1 MALSINY
8 RSVLVS
14 AVASSLTLDQVRTK
28 FRGGGTENMVKAM
41 QEIVKELHGINDPMA
56 VAISNTA
63 KALSAAPKANG
74 QQVPIQN
81 AQVPWWQAGQV
92 APIQV
97 PVQMA
102 APDFGQI
109 SGQEP
114 VQPVQP
120 VQFAQVPVQSAQST
134 RKVVDLDSTTSLDAS
149 EAGKEVASKEVMEV
163 VPKFETEKGLFR
175 VIREVDDQG
184 ENFKLQSL
192 SQGFWKTFIS
202 TRMFRMNVE
211 KINAFNKAAAVFADK
226 KTKTEFK
233 LTVGGNLY
241 TFIWMPDEK
250 NPSIV
255 IAKKGKDK
263 NGNEKNVPGNH
274 FISLK
279 QRDYFLSAMADFTA
293 IECCKKSVE

>member
-1 MALSINY
+1 MALLINY
-8 RSVLVS
+8 RYVLAS
-14 AVASSLTLDQVRTK
+14 AVASSLTVDQIRTK

-41 QEIVKELHGINDPMA
+41 NEIVKELHGINDPMA
-56 VAISNTA
+56 IAVSNTA
-63 KALSAAPKANG
+63 KALIAAPKAAQAPAQNG
-74 QQVPIQN
+74 Q
-81 AQVPWWQAGQV
+81 APWWQSGQAV
-92 APIQV
+92 QAPAQT
-97 PVQMA
+97 A
-102 APDFGQI
+102 TPDFGQML
-109 SGQEP
+109 
-114 VQPVQP
+114 VQAAQAPI
-120 VQFAQVPVQSAQST
+120 QFAQVPAQVPVQAAQSA
-134 RKVVDLDSTTSLDAS
+134 RKVVDLDSTTSLDAPK
-149 EAGKEVASKEVMEV
+149 AGKEVASKEVMEV

-202 TRMFRMNVE
+202 TRMFRVNIE

-263 NGNEKNVPGNH
+263 NGNEKNVPGSH

>member
-8 RSVLVS
+8 RSVLAS
-14 AVASSLTLDQVRTK
+14 AVASSLTVDQIRTK

-41 QEIVKELHGINDPMA
+41 NEIVKELHGINDPMA
-56 VAISNTA
+56 IAVSNTA
-63 KALSAAPKANG
+63 KALIAAPKANG
-74 QQVPIQN
+74 QQAPVQSG
-81 AQVPWWQAGQV
+81 QVPWWQ
-92 APIQV
+92 
-97 PVQMA
+97 
-102 APDFGQI
+102 
-109 SGQEP
+109 S
-114 VQPVQP
+114 
-120 VQFAQVPVQSAQST
+120 AQVPVQAAQVPVQAA
-134 RKVVDLDSTTSLDAS
+134 RKIVDLDNTTSLDAS

-175 VIREVDDQG
+175 VIREVDEDG

-211 KINAFNKAAAVFADK
+211 KINAFNKAAAIFANK
-226 KTKTEFK
+226 KVKTEFN
-233 LTVGGNLY
+233 LTVGGKVHA
-241 TFIWMPDEK
+241 FFWVPDEK

-263 NGNEKNVPGNH
+263 NGNEKNVPGSH

>member
-63 KALSAAPKANG
+63 KALIAAPKANG

-92 APIQV
+92 APT
-97 PVQMA
+97 
-102 APDFGQI
+102 
-109 SGQEP
+109 
-114 VQPVQP
+114 
-120 VQFAQVPVQSAQST
+120 T

>member
-63 KALSAAPKANG
+63 KALIAAPKANG

-92 APIQV
+92 API
-97 PVQMA
+97 
-102 APDFGQI
+102 
-109 SGQEP
+109 
-114 VQPVQP
+114 
-120 VQFAQVPVQSAQST
+120 QVPVQSAQST